1 MIVEEEFSADEE
13 NTKVMMGKSWKLAAY
28 RDATD
33 FVVTY
38 QQIMPAAKYKLWKL
52 TAS

>member
-1 MIVEEEFSADEE
+1 
-13 NTKVMMGKSWKLAAY
+13 MMGKSWKPAAY